1 MKAEV
6 QMSRRLPNYYREPEL
21 LHWSDLPKLVWI
33 AFGVALLI
41 GLVSGAIW
49 IGWKLLDLRVL
60 H

>member
-1 MKAEV
+1 
-6 QMSRRLPNYYREPEL
+6 MSRRLPNYYREPEL

-49 IGWKLLDLRVL
+49 IGWKLLDLRVF